1 MKKRLSRGR
10 PYNPGVDNRT
20 ARVGVFWRVS
30 CTVIVVI
37 MVQTIVCGLGAL
49 PVLLLWMELL
59 RALPENEMLRAAVL
73 SASIV
78 PSYVLFA
85 LSLMIFTPIATRLT
99 GARTPANAELRIA
112 DVSWPLMRWA
122 RYMVAIHMVRILAG
136 PIFRASPIFTFYL
149 RLNGARLG
157 QRVYVNTLFI
167 SDHNMLDFGDDV
179 VIGSEVH
186 LSGHTVE
193 RGFVK
198 TGTVRLAKNV
208 TIGLGA
214 VIDIDVEAGEGCTV
228 GAMSLVPKH
237 TKLEAGAVYAG
248 IPVKRIG

>member
-1 MKKRLSRGR
+1 VDTRVSR
-10 PYNPGVDNRT
+10 
-20 ARVGVFWRVS
+20 AGVFWRVS
-30 CTVIVVI
+30 CTVVAVIV
-37 MVQTIVCGLGAL
+37 VQTIVCGVAAL
-49 PVLLLWMELL
+49 PVILLWLELL
-59 RALPENEMLRAAVL
+59 RSLPESETLRAAVL

-85 LSLMIFTPIATRLT
+85 LSLMIFTAVATRLS
-99 GARTPANAELRIA
+99 GARTPANAELKIA
-112 DVSWPLMRWA
+112 DVSWPLLRWA

-157 QRVYVNTLFI
+157 RRVYVNTLFI
-167 SDHNMLDFGDDV
+167 SDHNLLEFGDDV

-248 IPVKRIG
+248 IPVKRID

>member
-1 MKKRLSRGR
+1 MDKPASRS
-10 PYNPGVDNRT
+10 
-20 ARVGVFWRVS
+20 GVFWRVS
-30 CTVIVVI
+30 VTVAAVIV
-37 MVQTIVCGLGAL
+37 VQTIVCGLAAL
-49 PVLLLWMELL
+49 PVLLLWLELL
-59 RALPENEMLRAAVL
+59 RYLPENDMLRAAVL

-78 PSYVLFA
+78 PSYALFA
-85 LSLMIFTPIATRLT
+85 AALMIFTPAATALT
-99 GARTPANAELRIA
+99 GARTPQNAELRITEM
-112 DVSWPLMRWA
+112 SWPLMRWA

-167 SDHNMLDFGDDV
+167 SDHNMLEFGDDV

-214 VIDIDVEAGEGCTV
+214 VVDIDVEAGEGCTV

-248 IPVKRIG
+248 VPVKRIG

>member
-1 MKKRLSRGR
+1 
-10 PYNPGVDNRT
+10 VDKP
-20 ARVGVFWRVS
+20 ASHIGVFWRVS
-30 CTVIVVI
+30 FTVAAVIV
-37 MVQTIVCGLGAL
+37 VQTIVCGLAAL
-49 PVLLLWMELL
+49 PVLLLWLELL
-59 RALPENEMLRAAVL
+59 RYLPENDMLRAAVL

-78 PSYVLFA
+78 PSYALFA
-85 LSLMIFTPIATRLT
+85 AALMIFTPAATALT
-99 GARTPANAELRIA
+99 RARTPQNAELRITEM
-112 DVSWPLMRWA
+112 SWPLMRWA

-136 PIFRASPIFTFYL
+136 PIFRASPVFTFYL

-167 SDHNMLDFGDDV
+167 SDHNMLEFGDDV

-214 VIDIDVEAGEGCTV
+214 VVDIDVEAGEGCTV

>member
-1 MKKRLSRGR
+1 VDKPASRI
-10 PYNPGVDNRT
+10 
-20 ARVGVFWRVS
+20 GVFWRVS
-30 CTVIVVI
+30 FTVVAVIV
-37 MVQTIVCGLGAL
+37 VQTIVCGLAAL
-49 PVLLLWMELL
+49 PVLLLWLELL
-59 RALPENEMLRAAVL
+59 RDLPENDVLRAAVL

-78 PSYVLFA
+78 PSYALFA
-85 LSLMIFTPIATRLT
+85 AALMIFTPAATALT
-99 GARTPANAELRIA
+99 GARTPQNAELRITEM
-112 DVSWPLMRWA
+112 SWPLMRWA

-167 SDHNMLDFGDDV
+167 SDHNMLEFGDDV

-198 TGTVRLAKNV
+198 TGTVRFAKNV